1 MLLIFTLFT
10 LTFAKH
16 VHLPSKAL
24 QNPDLFQGDIIGIED
39 NDVRNAVTNLSL
51 RWKGWIVPYTIDRSL
66 GNIRHL
72 ITIAMKHINNAIG
85 GCITFKQRQYEPDY
99 ILFIKGIGCY
109 SDIGRVR
116 GEQHLSLGEGCEY
129 VGTVVHEIVH
139 ALGFYH
145 EQSRSDRD
153 NYLIIHWENIEEG
166 MLSLTDIVVYY
177 DGFDL
182 ESIMLYGNDD
192 FSKDGKSLTMEAKS
206 GIKLSSDKES
216 LFPSD
221 VFRIKMLY
229 ECA

>member
-1 MLLIFTLFT
+1 
-10 LTFAKH
+10 
-16 VHLPSKAL
+16 
-24 QNPDLFQGDIIGIED
+24 
-39 NDVRNAVTNLSL
+39 NAT
-51 RWKGWIVPYTIDRSL
+51 T
-66 GNIRHL
+66 
-72 ITIAMKHINNAIG
+72 
-85 GCITFKQRQYEPDY
+85 GCITFKQRQYESDY
-99 ILFIKGIGCY
+99 ILFIKGDGCY

-166 MLSLTDIVVYY
+166 EDVQFERLTPDIITSY

-192 FSKDGKSLTMEAKS
+192 FSKDKKSLTMEAKS
-206 GIKLSSDKES
+206 GIKLSSDNVS
-216 LFPSD
+216 LFPND
-221 VFRIKMLY
+221 VFKIKMLY